1 MFILIPQEACVKTC
15 QVLARNGRC
24 ASWDSR
30 AFLARWMYARM
41 SGGGLWN
48 ACELGYHDTLLLVR
62 QQRWMVVYFSSKND
76 IQRVSPHILSIH
88 IPPCSTSFRPLPFGL
103 RSFLTPFHFLQT
115 LSPSLLLVLPS
126 CNTLQHHAAS
136 CHVPPFH
143 FLRASNC
150 FLTSF
155 LLRFLSPS
163 QPVFAEGQQ
172 QLAVHVSYLPHSHRM
187 WSGHEMIFPCFFS
200 PPCLPSCPSPRL
212 LSQHEF
218 SRCFSFLLLCFF
230 IHISFLDAAARLP
243 SYLSASL
250 GWSKFRVRNY
260 RVESASQSSVRNQH
274 PKVRIS
280 VAESASKT
288 ILGQHRG

>member
-1 MFILIPQEACVKTC
+1 
-15 QVLARNGRC
+15 
-24 ASWDSR
+24 
-30 AFLARWMYARM
+30 
-41 SGGGLWN
+41 
-48 ACELGYHDTLLLVR
+48 
-62 QQRWMVVYFSSKND
+62 MVVYFSSKND
-76 IQRVSPHILSIH
+76 IQRVAPHILSIH

-187 WSGHEMIFPCFFS
+187 WSRHDDFP
-200 PPCLPSCPSPRL
+200 
-212 LSQHEF
+212 
-218 SRCFSFLLLCFF
+218 LLL
-230 IHISFLDAAARLP
+230 
-243 SYLSASL
+243 
-250 GWSKFRVRNY
+250 
-260 RVESASQSSVRNQH
+260 QSSL
-274 PKVRIS
+274 PPFMS
-280 VAESASKT
+280 VSSFAVAT
-288 ILGQHRG
+288 